1 MGRGRGRGGTGLREG
16 GGRASALSAA
26 SPSPP
31 PRRGAAHARPNGRS
45 ASRRLLR
52 AATDG
57 PGGAATFPRAGGG
70 GEARPRLAAGQSP
83 AAAPPRDAAPPTAAA
98 VVTRRRRAP
107 SPALPGCTRARS
119 TAPRASPG
127 SRPAFGPARGGA
139 GLGARGRHVPGAAAR
154 GGHRSAAGCGPGR
167 GSYRSRA
174 AAPSA
179 GPGEDPWL
187 AESGLP
193 LRSEPLGRV
202 AALAQSWRVR
212 RARGPP
218 PGALCGGDGAGRTGL
233 RWVEVAPRL
242 LRTAPRTPTRCRGR
256 IPNAARCDLPPVPS
270 FSCATLLPSRLI
282 YPRESAVP
290 IAPTPIA
297 VLGVRP
303 SRCTPGRGRAQR
315 PRDVLRGVGWAFQT
329 RTSLCEDRK

>member
-1 MGRGRGRGGTGLREG
+1 M
-16 GGRASALSAA
+16 
-26 SPSPP
+26 
-31 PRRGAAHARPNGRS
+31 
-45 ASRRLLR
+45 
-52 AATDG
+52 
-57 PGGAATFPRAGGG
+57 
-70 GEARPRLAAGQSP
+70 
-83 AAAPPRDAAPPTAAA
+83 
-98 VVTRRRRAP
+98 
-107 SPALPGCTRARS
+107 
-119 TAPRASPG
+119 
-127 SRPAFGPARGGA
+127 
-139 GLGARGRHVPGAAAR
+139 PGAAAR

-290 IAPTPIA
+290 IATNAHRCAGGAALPLHA
-297 VLGVRP
+297 GLRASAAASGCSAWSWLGLP
-303 SRCTPGRGRAQR
+303 NAN
-315 PRDVLRGVGWAFQT
+315 LA
-329 RTSLCEDRK
+329 L